1 MKKWLTVGGWL
12 LLCLTACKDN
22 ATSSKNFVSIP
33 SLIEAQVAHVDTSLY
48 SITRYDYRGTDTVAF
63 DTIYVSREA
72 FRKEAKAFL
81 ALPDLSLPRHGKRF
95 REESLYDEMLKKVI
109 VTYLPINSKNEEIQK
124 EELQITP
131 DLAQGDKVAAI
142 LASKVIND
150 RNGLR
155 QEELL
160 WLMDKSFT
168 IVRTT
173 QLPGQP
179 PELIT
184 TKVIWN
190 Q

>member
-1 MKKWLTVGGWL
+1 MKICSIVGGWL
-12 LLCLTACKDN
+12 LFCLMACKDSD
-22 ATSSKNFVSIP
+22 TERKNFVSIP

-48 SITRYDYRGTDTVAF
+48 SITRYDYRDTDTVAF
-63 DTIYVSREA
+63 DTIYISRET
-72 FRKEAKAFL
+72 FRKEAAAFL
-81 ALPDLSLPRHGKRF
+81 TLPDLSLPRYAKRF
-95 REESLYDEMLKKVI
+95 REETLYDEMLKKVI
-109 VTYLPINSKNEEIQK
+109 ITYLPINGKNEEIQK
-124 EELQITP
+124 EELQVTP

-150 RNGLR
+150 RQGLR

-160 WLMDKSFT
+160 WLIDKSFT

-179 PELIT
+179 AEVIT